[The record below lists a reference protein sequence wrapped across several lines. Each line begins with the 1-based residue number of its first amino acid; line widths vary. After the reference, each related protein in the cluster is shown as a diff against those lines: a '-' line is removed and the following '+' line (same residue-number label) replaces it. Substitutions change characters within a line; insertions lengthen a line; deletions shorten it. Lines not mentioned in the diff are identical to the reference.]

1 MTKSPNLQLPQRP
14 PRTGSGAAVGL
25 ILALVLI
32 LLVLQ
37 VLVVMTLPKHNRP
50 AGPASYRLLT
60 PDDQRTLALRLEDKN
75 LPQAAVSAWE
85 AYLQEAALTGA
96 EAAKVMLQIGKL
108 KQDSADY
115 DGAIH
120 EYYRAEKLLERQGV
134 QDEDLSR
141 TITVRVR
148 ECFRALGQ
156 YGDLSREMAERASP
170 DTGDTS
176 LAGRQVVAEIGGDKI
191 TVADFDRIV
200 AAQVELAVRSQWGLT
215 PEEADAARQRAYE
228 RLADP
233 QAKARHLQQIV
244 MTRVIANEAR
254 KQNLEESAGFRE
266 RLVATADAMLA
277 DTLIGEEIS
286 KRATVTEADIRRY
299 YEANKDRYAEPAT
312 TRVARILC
320 GTQEEAQ
327 ALLER
332 ARAGEDFAEL
342 ARANS
347 SDAQTRDSGGEL
359 PRPVSEQGDQVPGIG
374 SDVEL
379 HGRIWAAAPGDL
391 LAEPYRSAAGWEVIK
406 VLDRTARKERP
417 LDEVRDRVEYDT
429 RLARRQEVSEQYITE
444 LMKSAGVKVYPEAF
458 SLGGS
463 EAKPEAQSP

>member
-1 MTKSPNLQLPQRP
+1 
-14 PRTGSGAAVGL
+14 
-25 ILALVLI
+25 
-32 LLVLQ
+32 
-37 VLVVMTLPKHNRP
+37 
-50 AGPASYRLLT
+50 
-60 PDDQRTLALRLEDKN
+60 
-75 LPQAAVSAWE
+75 
-85 AYLQEAALTGA
+85 
-96 EAAKVMLQIGKL
+96 
-108 KQDSADY
+108 
-115 DGAIH
+115 
-120 EYYRAEKLLERQGV
+120 AEKLLERQGV

-170 DTGDTS
+170 DSGDSS

-286 KRATVTEADIRRY
+286 KRATVTEADIQRY

-347 SDAQTRDSGGEL
+347 SDAQTRDNGGEL
-359 PRPVSEQGDQVPGIG
+359 PRPVSEQGDLVPGIG
-374 SDVEL
+374 SDAEL

-429 RLARRQEVSEQYITE
+429 RLARRQEVSEQYVTE

>member
-25 ILALVLI
+25 ILALVLT

-37 VLVVMTLPKHNRP
+37 VIVVMTLPKQNRP
-50 AGPASYRLLT
+50 AWPASYRLLT

-75 LPQAAVSAWE
+75 LPQAAVAAWE
-85 AYLQEAALTGA
+85 AYLQEAALTGL

-108 KQDSADY
+108 KQQSADY

-120 EYYRAEKLLERQGV
+120 EYYRAERLLERQGV

-156 YGDLSREMAERASP
+156 FGDLSREMAERASP
-170 DTGDTS
+170 TPGGEN
-176 LAGRQVVAEIGGDKI
+176 LAGRQ
-191 TVADFDRIV
+191 V

-347 SDAQTRDSGGEL
+347 ADAQTRDKGGEL
-359 PRPVSEQGDQVPGIG
+359 PRPVSEQGDLVPGIG
-374 SDVEL
+374 SDAEL
-379 HGRIWAAAPGDL
+379 HGRIWEAAPGDA

-406 VLDRTARKERP
+406 VLDRTARKERS
-417 LDEVRDRVEYDT
+417 LDEVRDRVEHDT
-429 RLARRQEVSEQYITE
+429 RLARRQEVTEQFVRQ
-444 LMKSAGVKVYPEAF
+444 LMEAAGVKLYPEAF
-458 SLGGS
+458 TLGGS
-463 EAKPEAQSP
+463 AAKPEAKSP

>member
-1 MTKSPNLQLPQRP
+1 MTRSPNLQLPQRP

-25 ILALVLI
+25 TLALVLT

-37 VLVVMTLPKHNRP
+37 MIVVMTLPKQNRP
-50 AGPASYRLLT
+50 AWPASYRLLT
-60 PDDQRTLALRLEDKN
+60 PDDQRALALRLEDRN
-75 LPQAAVSAWE
+75 LPQAAVLAWE
-85 AYLQEAALTGA
+85 AYLQEAALTGP

-120 EYYRAEKLLERQGV
+120 EYYRAERLLERQGL

-156 YGDLSREMAERASP
+156 FGDLSREMAERASP
-170 DTGDTS
+170 TPGGQN
-176 LAGRQVVAEIGGDKI
+176 LAGRQVVAEIGGERI
-191 TVADFDRIV
+191 TVSDFDRIV

-277 DTLIGEEIS
+277 DTLIGEEVS
-286 KRATVTEADIRRY
+286 KRATVTEADIQRY
-299 YEANKDRYAEPAT
+299 YEANKDRYADPAT

-320 GTQEEAQ
+320 GTREEAQ
-327 ALLER
+327 TLLER

-347 SDAQTRDSGGEL
+347 GDAQTRGNGGEL
-359 PRPVSEQGDQVPGIG
+359 PRAVPEQGDLVPGIG
-374 SDVEL
+374 VDAEL
-379 HGRIWAAAPGDL
+379 HGRIWAASPGDV
-391 LAEPYRSAAGWEVIK
+391 LAEPYRSAAGWEAIK
-406 VLDRTARKERP
+406 VLDRTPRKERP
-417 LDEVRDRVEYDT
+417 LEEVRDRVEYDT
-429 RLARRQEVSEQYITE
+429 RLARRQEVTEQYITE
-444 LMKSAGVKVYPEAF
+444 LMNDAGVKVYPEAF
-458 SLGGS
+458 TLGG
-463 EAKPEAQSP
+463 ETPRPEAASP